1 MKQNKQKQ
9 KKQKEHICL
18 LYVKKKKKTQ
28 NETKRNEKIHLR
40 KKAKRIEKIS
50 VLLLFASNKKKKG
63 KWNIVLT
70 SGNVLIFPSQNG

>member
-1 MKQNKQKQ
+1 MKQNKLKQ
-9 KKQKEHICL
+9 KKTKGTHLSFRCEA
-18 LYVKKKKKTQ
+18 KKTKLK
-28 NETKRNEKIHLR
+28 TKRNEKIHLR